1 MDGREWRSWQ
11 RMFLLL
17 FGVLGLI
24 LGALLLHLSAPRY
37 TGMATWPGEPSQP
50 VPPLPLAERIALIVS
65 VASTLITALGFISTT
80 ALAWRKERRESRSA
94 ALEEQREQL
103 ELEKLRRELQPKS
116 EGGQETAASQCDLDA
131 AARDASGASRISR

>member
-1 MDGREWRSWQ
+1 
-11 RMFLLL
+11 
-17 FGVLGLI
+17 
-24 LGALLLHLSAPRY
+24 
-37 TGMATWPGEPSQP
+37 
-50 VPPLPLAERIALIVS
+50 PLAERIALIVS

-116 EGGQETAASQCDLDA
+116 EGEQKAAASQCDLDA
-131 AARDASGASRISR
+131 AARDASEASRISWWSQISRVGLKKRRPKRGRRRV

>member
-1 MDGREWRSWQ
+1 MMDGREWRSWQ

-37 TGMATWPGEPSQP
+37 TGMATRPGEPSQP
-50 VPPLPLAERIALIVS
+50 VPSLPLAERIALIVS
-65 VASTLITALGFISTT
+65 VASTLLTALGFISTT

-116 EGGQETAASQCDLDA
+116 EGEQKAAASQ
-131 AARDASGASRISR
+131 R

>member
-1 MDGREWRSWQ
+1 MMDGREWRSWQ

-37 TGMATWPGEPSQP
+37 TGMATRPGESSQP
-50 VPPLPLAERIALIVS
+50 APPLPLAERIALIVS
-65 VASTLITALGFISTT
+65 VASTLLTALGFISTT

-116 EGGQETAASQCDLDA
+116 EGGQGAAASQ
-131 AARDASGASRISR
+131 R

>member
-11 RMFLLL
+11 RIFLLL

-37 TGMATWPGEPSQP
+37 TGMATQP
-50 VPPLPLAERIALIVS
+50 APPLPLAERIALIVS

-116 EGGQETAASQCDLDA
+116 EGEQKAAASQ
-131 AARDASGASRISR
+131 R

>member
-1 MDGREWRSWQ
+1 MMDGREWRSWQ

-37 TGMATWPGEPSQP
+37 TGMATRPGEPSQP

-116 EGGQETAASQCDLDA
+116 EGGQGTAAA
-131 AARDASGASRISR
+131 PR

>member
-1 MDGREWRSWQ
+1 MMDGREWRSWQ

-37 TGMATWPGEPSQP
+37 TGMATRPGEPSQP
-50 VPPLPLAERIALIVS
+50 VPPLPLAEQIALIVS
-65 VASTLITALGFISTT
+65 VASTLLTALGFISTT

-116 EGGQETAASQCDLDA
+116 EGGQGTAAA
-131 AARDASGASRISR
+131 PR

>member
-1 MDGREWRSWQ
+1 MMDGREWRSWQ

-37 TGMATWPGEPSQP
+37 TGMATRPGEPSQP

-65 VASTLITALGFISTT
+65 VASTLLTALGFISTT

-116 EGGQETAASQCDLDA
+116 EGGQGTAAA
-131 AARDASGASRISR
+131 PR